1 MFNADVNDHNVN
13 NDDYDE
19 NEGDYDVNDG
29 DYDVN
34 DDDYVVNNDYYDVND
49 DDYIVNDDDYDDN
62 DEGNLHFSGTE
73 ECVRS
78 VPSQRPPCFVGHIL
92 IIIRHELESWWWLVI
107 KTIRIRKM
115 KMILFLKDD

>member
-92 IIIRHELESWWWLVI
+92 IVIIMNWNHDGDWWSRRSESERWRW
-107 KTIRIRKM
+107 
-115 KMILFLKDD
+115 FYS

>member
-19 NEGDYDVNDG
+19 NDD

-34 DDDYVVNNDYYDVND
+34 DDDYVVNNDDYD
-49 DDYIVNDDDYDDN
+49 VNDDDYDDN
-62 DEGNLHFSGTE
+62 DDVYDEGNLHFSGTE

-92 IIIRHELESWWWLVI
+92 IVI
-107 KTIRIRKM
+107 VM
-115 KMILFLKDD
+115 NWNHDGDW